1 MNGSPPLIRLA
12 YRDEDGEL
20 QLMGTHE
27 ISIFGCVPQ
36 PGDVIRDT
44 LVEWCEP
51 YRVRRRIFIP
61 MTAEPD
67 IWWLMVDRMADDREV
82 EDIVTF
88 DAEMRAEFKELDEE
102 IRREQSKEFSAS
114 LRKLT
119 LQKSKRPSAKK
130 LLKEEFGE
138 D

>member
-1 MNGSPPLIRLA
+1 
-12 YRDEDGEL
+12 
-20 QLMGTHE
+20 
-27 ISIFGCVPQ
+27 
-36 PGDVIRDT
+36 
-44 LVEWCEP
+44 
-51 YRVRRRIFIP
+51 